1 MRPAASRHPTA
12 SSSQSLAADWSRI
25 GADELIMTGL
35 WEAADHIINHAV
47 RLMEDEGLRY
57 HDWFLSDRFARGYN
71 LCFREVTRETAM
83 KFAYGAFDRYGPGV
97 RILQIVAPEQKGVFH
112 WEADRKSTRLN
123 SSH

>member
-1 MRPAASRHPTA
+1 
-12 SSSQSLAADWSRI
+12 
-25 GADELIMTGL
+25 MTGL
-35 WEAADHIINHAV
+35 GEAADHIINHAV

-97 RILQIVAPEQKGVFH
+97 RILQIVAPDQKGVFH
-112 WEADRKSTRLN
+112 WDAGCDNAWILRQSRSEESRVGQGGVSAGRSRGSPDL
-123 SSH
+123 